1 MIVNQDAPDEYKYE
15 SDYRNIP
22 REYLNPRIP
31 EGRGIVKWAPFAT
44 IPEQHERLN
53 QFKQDQ
59 NKIEKPILSDDQLN
73 ELNDT
78 LIFKMF
84 REPNIEVS
92 YFDDGYIQT
101 IEGYIH
107 KVDVHTQLLYLYEE
121 TGLSKINLKDIVEIK

>member
-1 MIVNQDAPDEYKYE
+1 MIINQDAPAEYKYE

-31 EGRGIVKWAPFAT
+31 EGRGMVKWAPFAT

-59 NKIEKPILSDDQLN
+59 NKIEKPELSDDQLN

-78 LIFKMF
+78 LILKMF
-84 REPNIEVS
+84 HEPNIEVS
-92 YFDDGYIQT
+92 YFEDGYIQS

-107 KVDVHTQLLYLYEE
+107 KVDTHQQILHLYEG

>member
-1 MIVNQDAPDEYKYE
+1 MNINMNLIIV
-15 SDYRNIP
+15 NIP

-31 EGRGIVKWAPFAT
+31 QGRGMVKWAPFAT

-59 NKIEKPILSDDQLN
+59 NKIVKPILSDDQLN

-78 LIFKMF
+78 LILKMF
-84 REPNIEVS
+84 HEPNIEVI
-92 YFDDGYIQT
+92 YFEDGYIQT

-107 KVDVHTQLLYLYEE
+107 KVDTHLQILHLYDG